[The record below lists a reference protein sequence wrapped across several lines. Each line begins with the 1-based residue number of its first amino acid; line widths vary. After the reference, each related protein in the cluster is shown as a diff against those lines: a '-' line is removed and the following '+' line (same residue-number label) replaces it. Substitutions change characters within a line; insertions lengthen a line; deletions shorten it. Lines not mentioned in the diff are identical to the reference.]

1 MKVPTARPPQ
11 NHTAMVV
18 APQPAATDAGVEV
31 LAKGGNVVDA
41 ALAAAL
47 VQGVVDPF
55 ACGIGGMA
63 ITQITSRDGRVQ
75 TFDGLGVVPAD
86 AKPGMWADGYRGS
99 FGDEL
104 GHIIES
110 STNESG
116 AQSVCVPGVMRS
128 FAYIHSL
135 HGSIPWSE
143 VLAPA
148 IRSAGEYRDVT
159 LREHVMVNH
168 SGRFG
173 SRLSIREK
181 LLRNNGDRGGFVHRD
196 GDSVRLA
203 ISVSNGSLASTLERM
218 ARLGADDFYLGGLAG
233 IIIESLSAARG
244 FMTASDLAGYEV
256 RIRDPLSQE
265 FRGLRVSVPADPVAG
280 PQLLATLGVM
290 DRFEF
295 SELEHNSPEHIRILA
310 ESMKF
315 GRLVADHMLDAPD
328 SIDRAISSLI
338 TAERLDAAAERI
350 RSGGRLGLKGAGASS
365 ESALVMNGTHVS
377 VTDVDGMAVSI
388 SQTLGRQSGLIV
400 KSTGF
405 MVNGGMS
412 LFDPRP
418 GRWSS
423 IAPGRRCPT
432 MMTPTI
438 VFDGDDPIISIGASD
453 GPMAAQALAQVISN
467 VIDFGMTAQE
477 AVSAPRVS
485 ATGRPIEI
493 SNRIPRR
500 VQADLER
507 VGYLVERSSEGFT
520 AGNAY
525 AITRFGD
532 VLDGGVDPCRDG
544 YAAGV

>member
-1 MKVPTARPPQ
+1 M
-11 NHTAMVV
+11 
-18 APQPAATDAGVEV
+18 G
-31 LAKGGNVVDA
+31 
-41 ALAAAL
+41 
-47 VQGVVDPF
+47 
-55 ACGIGGMA
+55 
-63 ITQITSRDGRVQ
+63 
-75 TFDGLGVVPAD
+75 
-86 AKPGMWADGYRGS
+86 
-99 FGDEL
+99 
-104 GHIIES
+104 
-110 STNESG
+110 
-116 AQSVCVPGVMRS
+116 
-128 FAYIHSL
+128 
-135 HGSIPWSE
+135 
-143 VLAPA
+143 
-148 IRSAGEYRDVT
+148 
-159 LREHVMVNH
+159 
-168 SGRFG
+168 
-173 SRLSIREK
+173 
-181 LLRNNGDRGGFVHRD
+181 
-196 GDSVRLA
+196 
-203 ISVSNGSLASTLERM
+203 
-218 ARLGADDFYLGGLAG
+218 
-233 IIIESLSAARG
+233 
-244 FMTASDLAGYEV
+244 
-256 RIRDPLSQE
+256 
-265 FRGLRVSVPADPVAG
+265 
-280 PQLLATLGVM
+280 
-290 DRFEF
+290 
-295 SELEHNSPEHIRILA
+295 
-310 ESMKF
+310 
-315 GRLVADHMLDAPD
+315 
-328 SIDRAISSLI
+328 
-338 TAERLDAAAERI
+338 AAAERI

-520 AGNAY
+520 AGDAY